1 MGTDILED
9 TTGPHHTLTRA
20 EKYKIQKIHHN
31 YMSRNK
37 SCWMK
42 FTGFWFQC
50 RAGGDLHRT
59 IGCKLRKG
67 FQMFKTLRFID
78 E

>member
-37 SCWMK
+37 K
-42 FTGFWFQC
+42 LL
-50 RAGGDLHRT
+50 DEIHRVLVSVP
-59 IGCKLRKG
+59 IFLEGANMEQGVEDFPK
-67 FQMFKTLRFID
+67 
-78 E
+78 